1 MLIYSIIAFSALTL
15 SIATTILA
23 ANGKHQFYW
32 IAALGIY
39 IFSVLAGFSIGQITI
54 GFTFVLLALA
64 IGYTFNFIRSK
75 IHLTTCLGFGII
87 LGLVA
92 VIFVDNNWLFYPI
105 SLLN

>member
-1 MLIYSIIAFSALTL
+1 MLIYSIIAFSALTI

-23 ANGKHQFYW
+23 ANGKPQFYW
-32 IAALGIY
+32 VAALGIY

-64 IGYTFNFIRSK
+64 IGFTFNLIRSK
-75 IHLTTCLGFGII
+75 IHFTTCLGFGII
-87 LGLVA
+87 LGLAA
-92 VIFVDNNWLFYPI
+92 VVFVDNKWLFYPI